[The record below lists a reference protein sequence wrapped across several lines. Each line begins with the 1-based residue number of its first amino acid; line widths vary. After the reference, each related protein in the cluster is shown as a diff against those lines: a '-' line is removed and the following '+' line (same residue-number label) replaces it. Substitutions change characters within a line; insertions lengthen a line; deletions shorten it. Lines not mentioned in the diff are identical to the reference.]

1 MIKRAVFLDR
11 DGVINRDYGYVGP
24 VECFDFIAG
33 VKEALALIK
42 SKGYLL
48 VLITNQSGIARGK
61 YGMSDFLATTAYMQQ
76 VLDLHNARFDAV
88 YCCPHHPNA
97 EISLYR
103 EKCLCRKPLPGMFE
117 KACTEL
123 DIDPV
128 VSAAAGDR
136 ARDLEGP
143 RSLGVKN
150 LALIGAS
157 VQECAS
163 APYAYRYPDLLSFA
177 KNL

>member
-1 MIKRAVFLDR
+1 MINKAVFLDR

-24 VECFDFIAG
+24 VECFDFLAG
-33 VKEALALIK
+33 VKKALALIK

-76 VLDLHNARFDAV
+76 VLALHHARFDAV
-88 YCCPHHPNA
+88 YCCPHHPQA

-103 EKCLCRKPLPGMFE
+103 EKCNCRKPLPGLFE
-117 KACTEL
+117 RACLEL
-123 DIDPV
+123 NIDPA
-128 VSAAAGDR
+128 VSVAAGDR

-143 RSLGVKN
+143 RSLGVKK
-150 LALIGAS
+150 LALIGATPN
-157 VQECAS
+157 ECVA
-163 APYAYRYPDLLSFA
+163 AAYADRYPDLLSFA
-177 KNL
+177 KSL